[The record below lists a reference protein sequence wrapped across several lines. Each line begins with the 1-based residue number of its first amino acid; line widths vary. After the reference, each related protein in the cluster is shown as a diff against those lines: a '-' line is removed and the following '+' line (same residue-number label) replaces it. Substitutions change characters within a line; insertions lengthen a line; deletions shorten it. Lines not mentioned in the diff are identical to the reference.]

1 MWRVVAIDAE
11 NPQPSVRCV
20 VKSSASH
27 SAEPYDNQ
35 VKPIE
40 QAGVTHWRYSLALLT
55 LHNTFTSASKAP
67 EVVIS
72 RSYGPARQR
81 SVSARLRR

>member
-1 MWRVVAIDAE
+1 MTIDAE
-11 NPQPSVRCV
+11 NPQTSVRSV
-20 VKSSASH
+20 VKSRASH
-27 SAEPYDNQ
+27 RAEPYNNQ
-35 VKPIE
+35 VEPIE

-55 LHNTFTSASKAP
+55 LHNIFASASKVP